1 MGTQNQTGKVQT
13 VIDLIEPTHTG
24 PTMTHEHLLI
34 NFSCMLNPAPDAT
47 AQKLSNEPLSMANL
61 GWVMQNPYSSR
72 DNLLVLDEQIAMKEA
87 RLYRASGGGTIVD
100 ATTIGIGRDPE
111 GLARISRGSGINI
124 VMGAGYYVGA
134 THPMSLSGSSEDEIA
149 SDIVRD
155 ITTGVGNSGVKAG
168 IIGEIGCTWPLTTSE
183 RKVLKASAIAQ
194 KESGASILIHPG
206 RNAQAPMEILSILR
220 EGGADLTRVI
230 MGHLDRTID
239 SLDDLKQI
247 AATGCV
253 MEWDLFGTEISFYPL
268 SDFDMPNDPQRLK
281 YIRTMID
288 EDLGE
293 NIVISQDIC
302 TNHRL
307 THYGGHGYGYIL
319 EHIVPRMRTKGFS
332 ENEIYAL
339 TQGNAS
345 RLLTII

>member
-1 MGTQNQTGKVQT
+1 
-13 VIDLIEPTHTG
+13 
-24 PTMTHEHLLI
+24 
-34 NFSCMLNPAPDAT
+34 
-47 AQKLSNEPLSMANL
+47 
-61 GWVMQNPYSSR
+61 
-72 DNLLVLDEQIAMKEA
+72 
-87 RLYRASGGGTIVD
+87 
-100 ATTIGIGRDPE
+100 
-111 GLARISRGSGINI
+111 
-124 VMGAGYYVGA
+124 
-134 THPMSLSGSSEDEIA
+134 
-149 SDIVRD
+149 
-155 ITTGVGNSGVKAG
+155 
-168 IIGEIGCTWPLTTSE
+168 
-183 RKVLKASAIAQ
+183 
-194 KESGASILIHPG
+194 
-206 RNAQAPMEILSILR
+206 MEILNILR